1 MTTRCIY
8 SIGLVLVAVLVAA
21 SFYIQFYVGIQPC
34 PLCLLQRVVFCLIG
48 SAFLIGICV
57 ATWRYPRQ
65 VINSLVVFFSL
76 CGMGL
81 AGRQIWLQNF
91 ATTGNDQCG
100 VSLAY
105 MAQVLPWKELIY
117 KVLLEN
123 STECSQRG
131 WEFMSLNMP
140 EWSFIWFSVFL
151 IMGGY
156 AFVHSRRMCS
166 LQRS

>member
-8 SIGLVLVAVLVAA
+8 SIGFLLVAVLVAV
-21 SFYIQFYVGIQPC
+21 SFYIQLYAGIQPC
-34 PLCLLQRVVFCLIG
+34 PLCLLQRVVFCLLG
-48 SAFLIGICV
+48 GVFLIGICV
-57 ATWRYPRQ
+57 ATWRYARYT
-65 VINSLVVFFSL
+65 INSFIILFSL
-76 CGMGL
+76 CGLGL

-91 ATTGNDQCG
+91 ATNGGDQCG
-100 VSLAY
+100 VSLEY

-140 EWSFIWFSVFL
+140 EWSFIWFSIFL
-151 IMGGY
+151 FMGCY
-156 AFVHSRRMCS
+156 AFVTGNRTCTIRRS
-166 LQRS
+166 